1 MGRSN
6 KIDKASYTGYLLAF
20 EPRRTE
26 KIAERLYGVKEASE
40 SFSAMD
46 WTFERREVVLLSLT
60 PGEPSIGAAALME
73 RMHGSGGTG
82 KLMMRM
88 SLPVLIDD
96 AITAKELA
104 DVVTLGDC
112 VSTAERP
119 KRIATSVWPNLFD
132 AIKRL
137 RPQLAEQLDALLT
150 LRDEERRLTGDSARV
165 LRLMEQRDAI
175 GLALEVASLDLQ
187 TTLRNLKSDK
197 VDSATSVLDLLDH
210 EPLQEQDVIRR
221 DEQIFK
227 ELLTKDMRHGRFVG
241 PSGRQVRVHVYD
253 KKPLETVLGID
264 LLIYQ
269 ESYKSYLLV
278 QYKVMQP
285 VSGRNGNS
293 WSYLVDE
300 QIRKQITAMDKG
312 MTAIQQQPASAA
324 EMMDWR
330 LNNGAFYFKFCETT
344 RTDARDDALVGGI
357 TLGLEH
363 LKFFLALPA
372 SAGDNGGQRI
382 GYGNCARYLNN
393 TQFIE
398 LAREGWIGCD
408 QLGFSL
414 ITDVLKANRDGGKV
428 AMLAVIEGSGATTAL
443 ERRKRRK

>member
-1 MGRSN
+1 MNSSINMN
-6 KIDKASYTGYLLAF
+6 KPAYTGYLLAF
-20 EPRRTE
+20 EPKRTV
-26 KIAERLYGVKEASE
+26 KIAEKLNGGQEVSE

-46 WTFERREVVLLSLT
+46 WTFEHREVVFLSLS
-60 PGEPSIGAAALME
+60 PKDPSIGAAVLMQH
-73 RMHGSGGTG
+73 MYGNGGTG
-82 KLMMRM
+82 KLKMRM
-88 SLPVLIDD
+88 THPVLIDD

-112 VSTAERP
+112 ISTAERP

-132 AIKRL
+132 AIKLL
-137 RPQLAEQLDALLT
+137 RPQLAVQLDALLSG
-150 LRDEERRLTGDSARV
+150 RVEERRLTGDSAHV

-175 GLALEVASLDLQ
+175 GIVLEVASLDRQ
-187 TTLRNLKSDK
+187 TILRNLKSDK
-197 VDSATSVLDLLDH
+197 VDNATSVLDLLDH
-210 EPLQEQDVIRR
+210 EALQEQDVIRR

-227 ELLTKDMRHGRFVG
+227 ELLTQDMRHGSFVG
-241 PSGRQVRVHVYD
+241 PSGRQVRVYVYD

-269 ESYKSYLLV
+269 ESYKSFLLV
-278 QYKVMQP
+278 QYKIMEP
-285 VSGRNGNS
+285 MRGCDGNT

-300 QIRKQITAMDKG
+300 QIRKQITAMEKG
-312 MTAIQQQPASAA
+312 MVAIQRQPTSAA

-330 LNNGAFYFKFCETT
+330 LNSGAFYFKFCETT
-344 RTDARDDALVGGI
+344 RPNARDDALVGGI

-363 LKFFLALPA
+363 LKSFLTLPG

-382 GYGNCARYLNN
+382 GYGNCPRYLNN

-408 QLGFSL
+408 QKGYSL
-414 ITDVLKANRDGGKV
+414 ITDVLTANRDGGKV

-443 ERRKRRK
+443 ERRKRCK

>member
-1 MGRSN
+1 MGRASN
-6 KIDKASYTGYLLAF
+6 LHKTPYSGYLLTF

-26 KIAERLYGVKEASE
+26 KIAERLYSVKEASE

-60 PGEPSIGAAALME
+60 PGEPTIGAAVLME

-82 KLMMRM
+82 KLKMRM
-88 SLPVLIDD
+88 SCPVLIDD
-96 AITAKELA
+96 AITAEDLA
-104 DVVTLGDC
+104 DVVALADC

-119 KRIATSVWPNLFD
+119 KRMATSIWPNLLD

-137 RPQLAEQLDALLT
+137 RPQIAEQFQALLAS
-150 LRDEERRLTGDSARV
+150 RDEDRRLTGDSARV

-175 GLALEVASLDLQ
+175 GLALEVGSLDRQ
-187 TTLRNLKSDK
+187 TVLRSLKWDK

-210 EPLQEQDVIRR
+210 EPLQEQDVIRG
-221 DEQIFK
+221 DEQVFN
-227 ELLTKDMRHGRFVG
+227 ELLTQDMRHGSFVG
-241 PSGRQVRVHVYD
+241 PSGRKVRVHVYD

-278 QYKVMQP
+278 QYKIMEP
-285 VSGRNGNS
+285 VSGRNGKT

-300 QIRKQITAMDKG
+300 QIQKQIMAMDKG
-312 MTAIQQQPASAA
+312 MVAIQRQPVTAA
-324 EMMDWR
+324 GIMDWR
-330 LNNGAFYFKFCETT
+330 LDSGAFYFKFCETT
-344 RTDARDDALVGGI
+344 RPDARDDALVGGI
-357 TLGLEH
+357 TLGLDH
-363 LKFFLALPA
+363 LKSFLTL
-372 SAGDNGGQRI
+372 SQSDGDNGGHRI
-382 GYGNCARYLNN
+382 GYGNCPRYLNN

-408 QLGFSL
+408 QQGYSL
-414 ITDVLKANRDGGKV
+414 ITEVLKANRDGGKV

-443 ERRKRRK
+443 ERRKQRK

>member
-1 MGRSN
+1 MGQANSTE
-6 KIDKASYTGYLLAF
+6 KPPYSGYLLAF
-20 EPRRTE
+20 EPKRTM
-26 KIAERLYGVKEASE
+26 KIAERLHGEQEISE

-46 WTFERREVVLLSLT
+46 WTFERREVVLLSLL

-82 KLMMRM
+82 KLKMRM
-88 SLPVLIDD
+88 SHPVLLDE

-112 VSTAERP
+112 VCTAERP
-119 KRIATSVWPNLFD
+119 KRIATSIWPNLLD
-132 AIKRL
+132 AIKCL
-137 RPQLAEQLDALLT
+137 RPQLAEQLDALLAR
-150 LRDEERRLTGDSARV
+150 RDEERLLTGNSAHV

-175 GLALEVASLDLQ
+175 GLALEMASLDRQ
-187 TTLRNLKSDK
+187 TILRNLKSDK

-227 ELLTKDMRHGRFVG
+227 ELLTQEMRHGRFVG
-241 PSGRQVRVHVYD
+241 PSGRQVRVHIYD
-253 KKPLETVLGID
+253 KKPLETILGID

-278 QYKVMQP
+278 QYKIMKP
-285 VSGRNGNS
+285 MHGRRGNT

-300 QIRKQITAMDKG
+300 QIRKQIVTMDEG
-312 MTAIQQQPASAA
+312 IAAIQRQPAALA
-324 EMMDWR
+324 KIMDWR

-344 RTDARDDALVGGI
+344 RPAARDDALVGGI
-357 TLGLEH
+357 TIGLEH
-363 LKFFLALPA
+363 LKSFLSLSA

-382 GYGNCARYLNN
+382 GYENCARYLNN

-398 LAREGWIGCD
+398 LAREGWIGCN
-408 QLGFSL
+408 QQGYSL
-414 ITDVLKANRDGGKV
+414 ISDVLTANQEGGKV

-443 ERRKRRK
+443 DRRKRSK